1 MPAIVSILIIV
12 VGIFLIVFFFNILP
26 QMSMDN
32 FMDRA
37 NSIRIG
43 MTKEEVHKLLKK
55 KPYKQ
60 DSQIDYSTGRII
72 YEYEVYRK
80 WAQSSDCNTYKQ
92 TIKTMEVEFKV
103 YYEKGRV
110 IGVEQI

>member
-1 MPAIVSILIIV
+1 MPAIVSILIVV
-12 VGIFLIVFFFNILP
+12 VGTALVVFLFGVLP
-26 QMSMDN
+26 EINMEN
-32 FMDRA
+32 FIDRA
-37 NSIRIG
+37 NHIRIG

-55 KPYKQ
+55 KPYKH